1 MNTKMLMLIFH
12 IGDNLYAIDS
22 SRVVE
27 VIPRVSYR
35 PVHHVPD
42 YVAGLFNYRGTIVPA
57 IDLCHLIRGTPSQ
70 ANLSTR
76 VMMVSYPGQNNK
88 LQYVGLMAERVI
100 RTLKK
105 SKSEFVKSGIQNTEV
120 PYLNEMIMDEKSMI
134 QHIDLEQLFI
144 NLQEIKLLGVGGNID
159 VIGSY

>member
-22 SRVVE
+22 SCVVE

-100 RTLKK
+100 KTLKK
-105 SKSEFVKSGIQNTEV
+105 SKNEFVKSGIQNTNV
-120 PYLNEMIMDEKSMI
+120 PYLNEMIMDEEFMI

-144 NLQEIKLLGVGGNID
+144 HLQETKLLGVGGNID